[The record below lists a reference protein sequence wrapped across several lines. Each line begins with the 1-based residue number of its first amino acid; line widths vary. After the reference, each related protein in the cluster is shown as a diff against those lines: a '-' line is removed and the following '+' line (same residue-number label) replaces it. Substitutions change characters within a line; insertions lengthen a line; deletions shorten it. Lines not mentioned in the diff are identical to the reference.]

1 MISITLTAARP
12 WHAANGGLMV
22 APMSA
27 GLASAAHGR
36 PFASPAAVAELP
48 RVTGFD
54 VRECL
59 VGALGVKLM
68 RHSTIHLRL
77 AGGGVSFHKK
87 AV

>member
-1 MISITLTAARP
+1 DNQPLSKAAEISVFGEI
-12 WHAANGGLMV
+12 
-22 APMSA
+22 S
-27 GLASAAHGR
+27 
-36 PFASPAAVAELP
+36 FASPAAVAELP

-59 VGALGVKLM
+59 VGALSVKLM

-87 AV
+87 AA